1 MIKYIVFKETWDY
14 IDDNYKS
21 VSKREVCLTESKKVA
36 MAKAKE
42 WAEEKIAKGR
52 FYHIGS
58 FFGHRK
64 HGCGTPDKQAHQTI
78 AQV

>member
-21 VSKREVCLTESKKVA
+21 VSKREVCLAETKKAA

-42 WAEEKIAKGR
+42 WAEEKIEFTWQHVDIYVKEVGEN
-52 FYHIGS
+52 
-58 FFGHRK
+58 
-64 HGCGTPDKQAHQTI
+64 QTVLERTDI
-78 AQV
+78 VYER